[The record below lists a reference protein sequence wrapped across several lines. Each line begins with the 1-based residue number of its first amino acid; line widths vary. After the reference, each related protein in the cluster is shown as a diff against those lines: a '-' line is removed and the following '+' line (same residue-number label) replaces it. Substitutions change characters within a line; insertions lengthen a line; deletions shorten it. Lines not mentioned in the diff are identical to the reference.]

1 MYDIFM
7 ARKLFSSDFH
17 FGAADLMLLEKWPF
31 KTIQQHDAALIRSC
45 MQRAKPED
53 IIYHMGD
60 MAQYRQDSHY
70 GSDGKGLEVKPYEL
84 IKNIPA
90 TFINIRGNH
99 DLNNK
104 VKSVCDSMH
113 MFLSKRFPSVSLSHY
128 PTYDRRI
135 DPSCLT
141 APIHICG
148 HVHSSWRHC
157 LDLDH
162 KILNVNVGCMVWGFK
177 IITEDELTAYLNKLF
192 KRKPQDLFHCYTEDG
207 KLKFIGDKSL

>member
-1 MYDIFM
+1 M
-7 ARKLFSSDFH
+7 AHKFFTSDFH
-17 FGAADLMLLEKWPF
+17 FGMSAMLSIENWPF
-31 KTIQQHDAALIRSC
+31 KSIEKHDAALLRSC
-45 MQRAKPED
+45 KERAKQED
-53 IIYHMGD
+53 VIYHLGD
-60 MAQYRQDSHY
+60 LCSY
-70 GSDGKGLEVKPYEL
+70 GLDRGSKGLEIKPYEL
-84 IKNIPA
+84 IKDIPA

-113 MFLSKRFPSVSLSHY
+113 MFLSKRYPSVSLSHY

-141 APIHICG
+141 APIHLCG

-162 KILNVNVGCMVWGFK
+162 RILNINVGCMMWGFK
-177 IITEDELTAYLNKLF
+177 IVSDDELIAYLNKLF
-192 KRKPQDLFHCYTEDG
+192 KKKPDQLFRCHTQNG
-207 KLKFIGDKSL
+207 KLIFNGSNRF